1 MSDDLS
7 TTSLDLHY
15 RTLSRGMEDLDGTG
29 APRAPRSLFALPA
42 VTSVDVSGWVDRTTA
57 RHRKSGRSRPATE
70 DVDDGADGLR
80 KGSSSPNLGR

>member
-1 MSDDLS
+1 
-7 TTSLDLHY
+7 
-15 RTLSRGMEDLDGTG
+15 MEDLDGTG

-42 VTSVDVSGWVDRTTA
+42 VTSVDVSGWVTEVDRTTA